1 MINALEAPC
10 QAPVSP
16 WVPIMAGPLRLIYLQ
31 KSAEIP
37 WNPMKSTK
45 KGLKFKQLVLTAVKV
60 LRWRLRQLCRPCPS
74 RSCSG
79 QALRVGK
86 RWTDEWRINMTGS
99 VSWRAHFFRNHLRPY
114 GRRSIRY
121 VASGARQAGAEV
133 SKKGHDYRN
142 RFAYRDRLWD
152 EMKLATKERGGEMNQ
167 WISESLNQGSN
178 ESMIRRFNESTN
190 HQWFTNES
198 MNHWIDE

>member
-60 LRWRLRQLCRPCPS
+60 LRWRLWQPCRPCPS

-99 VSWRAHFFRNHLRPY
+99 VSWRAHFLGIIWDLMVEGRLDMLPVVPGKPGRKFRKRDMTIGTGLLIEIVCGMRWSLQRRKEAVKWINESVNHW
-114 GRRSIRY
+114 IRE
-121 VASGARQAGAEV
+121 AMSQWFEDSMNQRITND
-133 SKKGHDYRN
+133 SP
-142 RFAYRDRLWD
+142 
-152 EMKLATKERGGEMNQ
+152 MNQ
-167 WISESLNQGSN
+167 WIIE
-178 ESMIRRFNESTN
+178 
-190 HQWFTNES
+190 
-198 MNHWIDE
+198 